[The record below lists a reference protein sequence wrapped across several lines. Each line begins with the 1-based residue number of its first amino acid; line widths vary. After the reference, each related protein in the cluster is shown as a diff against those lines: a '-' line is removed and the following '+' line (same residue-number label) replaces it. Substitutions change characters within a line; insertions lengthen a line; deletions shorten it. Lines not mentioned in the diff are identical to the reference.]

1 MSRHAGHSNRTVGR
15 RTVVKAGAAGLAG
28 SVLLPRFTFAQDS
41 TPSASPGASPA
52 ANDSGFYPST
62 GPGVFDAYTKMPAPF
77 KGTDGAPGSGGDVK
91 AMVMIYGA
99 PASSRDSNAYWKGL
113 NERLGV
119 NWNPIQVP
127 NSSYGEKASAIFASG
142 DLPDLIY
149 LNFNQTTTPLQKF
162 VKEGA
167 FVDLTDHVTGDNLQ
181 KYPNLATFPDYM
193 WNACKTD
200 GRIYGVPCPSGRSGQ
215 VAAHRLD
222 WVNKLL
228 GHEPTNATEMHDL
241 MVGMAKSDPDG
252 NGKADTWAMGRYSGD
267 WDMSILYPMHR
278 VPNVWRVND
287 DGSFTRNI
295 ETDEYR
301 ATLEFIR
308 QAVAD
313 GAYHPDSV
321 SMQFEEAL
329 NLFNSGRTG
338 IHADGG
344 SIYGK
349 NGFLETIRKY
359 DPNAEVTRLIPFG
372 ADGGA
377 GVTYNLPGI
386 FGFTAI
392 GSQHEGNDERIDELL
407 RIFNWLSAPFGSE
420 EWLYKNFGDEGT
432 HFTYNEN
439 GFPVRTELMDQ
450 EEGSLTAYIGGSLQV
465 FWNAEDTSI
474 PPLQQQEQIKVLE
487 IGIDDPGLNMYTPTG
502 IAQNATL
509 SQIVDDAVTSIVTG
523 REDMSAL
530 DKMIEDWKSRGGDKM
545 REEIQEA
552 YKASQQG

>member
-1 MSRHAGHSNRTVGR
+1 MARHFGSSNRTFARRSIVKVGAAAI
-15 RTVVKAGAAGLAG
+15 AGASLG
-28 SVLLPRFTFAQDS
+28 PRISFAQE
-41 TPSASPGASPA
+41 ASPA
-52 ANDSGFYPST
+52 ANDSGVYLST
-62 GPGVFDAYTKMPAPF
+62 GPGVYDAFTKMPAPF
-77 KGTDGAPGSGGDVK
+77 KATDGAPGSGSKVT

-99 PASSRDSNAYWKGL
+99 PGSKDGNSYWQGL

-119 NWNPIQVP
+119 EWDPIQVP

-149 LNFNQTTTPLQKF
+149 LNFNQTNTPLQKF

-167 FVDLTDHVTGDNLQ
+167 FVDLTDYLTGDNLQ

-193 WNACKTD
+193 WKACMTD

-215 VAAHRLD
+215 VAAHRSD
-222 WVNKLL
+222 WVQKLL
-228 GHEPTNATEMHDL
+228 GHTPTNAQELHDVCL
-241 MVGMAKSDPDG
+241 AMAKNDPDG
-252 NGKADTWAMGRYSGD
+252 NGSDDTWAMGRYSSD
-267 WDMSILYPMHR
+267 WDMSLIYPVHR

-287 DGSFTRNI
+287 DGSFVRDI

-301 ATLEFIR
+301 AALEFITTL
-308 QAVAD
+308 VKE

-344 SIYGK
+344 AIYGR

-359 DPNAEVTRLIPFG
+359 APEAEVSRLIPFG
-372 ADGGA
+372 FDGGA

-392 GSQHEGNDERIDELL
+392 GTQHDGDDEKIDELL
-407 RIFNWLSAPFGSE
+407 RIFNWLSSPFGSE
-420 EWLYKNFGDEGT
+420 EWLYKQFGIEGE
-432 HFTYNEN
+432 HFNYNEN
-439 GFPVRTELMDQ
+439 GFPVRTDKGDKD
-450 EEGSLTAYIGGSLQV
+450 EGSLTAYIGGSLQV
-465 FWNAEDTSI
+465 FWNAEEPDLA
-474 PPLQQQEQIKVLE
+474 PLQQQEQIKVLE
-487 IGIDDPGLNMYTPTG
+487 IGIDNPGLNMYSPTA
-502 IAQNATL
+502 ISENATL
-509 SQIVDDAVTSIVTG
+509 AQIVSDAIANIVTG
-523 REDMSAL
+523 RDDISAL
-530 DKMIEDWKSRGGDKM
+530 DTMISDWKSRGGDTI

-552 YKASQQG
+552 YQASQG